1 MLLILSV
8 VYFFLISSSNR
19 RPYPQILSHH
29 IANIYVILYNR
40 FGRRPFPVNP
50 LKAKDDKNLEFFR
63 RLQVSQVSKNPISA
77 GVLYV

>member
-8 VYFFLISSSNR
+8 VYFYLISSSNL

-40 FGRRPFPVNP
+40 FGRRP
-50 LKAKDDKNLEFFR
+50 LKAKDEAETPSFPGL
-63 RLQVSQVSKNPISA
+63 
-77 GVLYV
+77 